1 MKRTEKSSERTMKH
15 FFTLP
20 EPKSKKE
27 VMKTLKELGRLSIEM
42 QITVPRN

>member
-20 EPKSKKE
+20 EPKFKKE
-27 VMKTLKELGRLSIEM
+27 IIKTLKELRRLSIEM
-42 QITVPRN
+42 QITVTRN